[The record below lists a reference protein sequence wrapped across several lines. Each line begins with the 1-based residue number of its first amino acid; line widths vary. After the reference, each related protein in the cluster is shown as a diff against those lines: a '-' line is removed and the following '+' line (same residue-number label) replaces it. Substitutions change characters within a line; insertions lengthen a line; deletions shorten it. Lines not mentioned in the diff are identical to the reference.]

1 MIIKSYMRKIRSAIH
16 QAVDESQMNTLSSE
30 FDKEDVGIVRRKTP
44 VVLFLLLLAFLLWAW
59 FMPIAEIT
67 KAQGQIIPQE
77 SVVQIQHPESGELST
92 VNVEEGQLV
101 KEGDI
106 LMTLDPTAIQSEY
119 EQLQA
124 RYASLEIESIRINAF
139 LSSTMPDFSAYLPEY
154 QALVT
159 EQNNVLQSQ
168 GTKEQATLDAL
179 RSRLKQRTKEHNNY
193 YAELR
198 TMKSQLRLV
207 DDKLEMLRELEIT
220 GDISKLQ
227 VIQTNQERATM
238 LTNVERLRGRLN
250 ESAEQIKEAKFLLAE
265 SESNTKNANQS
276 RSSAIESEKNEIKQ
290 SLTRVEYRMD
300 NLTIRSPIAGFVKG
314 LTIDAKGEVATAG
327 NTLLEIIP
335 MEGNLIAEARID
347 TKDVAY
353 VQVGQTV
360 NVQVTAYDFSKHGT
374 VTGTLE
380 HVSSNTFLD
389 EKGNP
394 YFKTLISLE
403 QQWVGQLDNYLMPG
417 MVLQADILTGEKTVA
432 DYLLEP
438 FKVAQRQAFSER

>member
-1 MIIKSYMRKIRSAIH
+1 MIIKSYMRKIRSAIY
-16 QAVDESQMNTLSSE
+16 QAADESQMNTLSSE
-30 FDKEDVGIVRRKTP
+30 FDREDVGIVRRRTP
-44 VVLFLLLLAFLLWAW
+44 IVLFLLILAFLLWAS

-67 KAQGQIIPQE
+67 KAQGQIIPRE
-77 SVVQIQHPESGELST
+77 SVVQIQHPESGEVQD

-101 KEGDI
+101 KEGDVLI
-106 LMTLDPTAIQSEY
+106 TLDPTTIQSERD
-119 EQLQA
+119 QLHA
-124 RYASLEIESIRINAF
+124 RVASLGIEKVRINAF
-139 LSSTMPDFSAYLPEY
+139 LNNESPDFSAFLPEFES
-154 QALVT
+154 LVN
-159 EQNNVLQSQ
+159 EQVNVLESQ
-168 GTKEQATLDAL
+168 NQKEKATMDAL
-179 RSRLKQRTKEHNNY
+179 QSRLNQRTKEHNNY

-207 DDKLEMLRELEIT
+207 DDKLDMLRELELT

-227 VIQTNQERATM
+227 MIQTNQERATM
-238 LTNVERLRGRLN
+238 ITNVERTRGRLN
-250 ESAEQIKEAKFLLAE
+250 ESAEQIKEAKFLIAE
-265 SESNTKNANQS
+265 AASNTRNANQS
-276 RSSAIESEKNEIKQ
+276 RLTAIESEKNEVEQ
-290 SLTRVEYRMD
+290 SLARVEHRMN

-314 LTIDAKGEVATAG
+314 LTIDAKGEVAAAG

-347 TKDVAY
+347 TKDVAH
-353 VQVGQTV
+353 VQVGQKV

-380 HVSSNTFLD
+380 HVSSNSFLD

-438 FKVAQRQAFSER
+438 FRVAQRQAFSER